1 MEDDFECCKLYAQF
15 SLFFGS
21 LADPLQLLYH
31 LSLIKLYVTMI
42 HTWCIYVIYIYIYH
56 QLDVI
61 IYTLT
66 RSLKQKKPPCAFKTS
81 KEKNTTK
88 KVIYLRQCKQKN
100 MTGLDDKTFL
110 KKKGSDDSDFHSQ
123 SSPEETELSQWMRP
137 GHIFCD
143 TRAVPPHRVTRLL
156 VLVWRMS
163 LQSGKHPVF
172 LRRRVTAP
180 PLVQGA
186 HPKAV
191 CRISTIKIRCQFLCP
206 TWVEITILY

>member
-1 MEDDFECCKLYAQF
+1 MYLCYKYI
-15 SLFFGS
+15 S
-21 LADPLQLLYH
+21 P
-31 LSLIKLYVTMI
+31 IKCNYI
-42 HTWCIYVIYIYIYH
+42 HRNT
-56 QLDVI
+56 
-61 IYTLT
+61 
-66 RSLKQKKPPCAFKTS
+66 KPEAKKTPCAFKTS

-88 KVIYLRQCKQKN
+88 ITKKKWDMAPFDQPKAMQTKN
-100 MTGLDDKTFL
+100 MTGLDDKTF
-110 KKKGSDDSDFHSQ
+110 KKRGSDDSDFHSQ

-191 CRISTIKIRCQFLCP
+191 CRISTIKIRCQFFCP

>member
-1 MEDDFECCKLYAQF
+1 MYIA
-15 SLFFGS
+15 
-21 LADPLQLLYH
+21 P
-31 LSLIKLYVTMI
+31 IK
-42 HTWCIYVIYIYIYH
+42 VI
-56 QLDVI
+56 
-61 IYTLT
+61 
-66 RSLKQKKPPCAFKTS
+66 SLKQKIQRLAPS
-81 KEKNTTK
+81 KLPRKKNTTK
-88 KVIYLRQCKQKN
+88 KSEIWHLLINLRQCKQKN
-100 MTGLDDKTFL
+100 MTGLDDKTF
-110 KKKGSDDSDFHSQ
+110 KKRGSDDSDFHSQ

-191 CRISTIKIRCQFLCP
+191 CRISTIKIRCQFFCP